1 MAYEENRRIHDADS
15 HVMEFLEA
23 IGRNISLHDYLSQRQ
38 RSADRWSQRSCTKS
52 HFVQERVVKLQRP
65 PGIPSAA
72 HQSCR

>member
-1 MAYEENRRIHDADS
+1 MAYEENRRIHGADS

-23 IGRNISLHDYLSQRQ
+23 IGKNIALHDYLSQRQ
-38 RSADRWSQRSCTKS
+38 RSADRWSQRSRTKS